1 MSNRFDSIIGQEA
14 VKNKLDFYLDVYEK
28 SQISPNFLF
37 VAPRGSGKTT
47 IAKQYARN
55 LIKADKSKCK
65 PLIEINC
72 ATIGSSESFFNDVYI
87 PAIANK
93 EVTVLFDEAS
103 ELPKSLQINFLSLFN
118 PNPANRN
125 TLNLPD
131 YSVDFDFA
139 IQSFLFCTTEPQLIF
154 HALLDRLERVELQ
167 EYSHNELSQI
177 IKRSVNCEF
186 DEESLYDIS
195 SCLRGNARQAQ
206 VMANKIDSYLKTKED
221 RIFTS
226 DDWQLLKDK
235 LSILPLGLN
244 QIELRILQTLKSK
257 PEMTLTNLSAIIG
270 MTRSSL
276 QKDFET
282 WLLRNNLIQIAEKGR
297 MLTAKG
303 QEYLKRYEEKEQE
316 SNQPF

>member
-1 MSNRFDSIIGQEA
+1 MNNRFDSIIGQEA
-14 VKNKLDFYLDVYEK
+14 VKNKLDFYLDIYDK

-55 LIKADKSKCK
+55 LLKADKSKCK

-72 ATIGSSESFFNDVYI
+72 ATIGSSESFFNDIYV

-93 EVTVLFDEAS
+93 EVTILFDEAS
-103 ELPKSLQINFLSLFN
+103 ELPKTLQINFLSLFN
-118 PNPANRN
+118 PNPVNKN

-131 YSVDFDFA
+131 YSVDFDFSV
-139 IQSFLFCTTEPQLIF
+139 QSFLF

-167 EYSHNELSQI
+167 EYSHNDLSQI
-177 IKRSVNCEF
+177 IKKSVNCEF
-186 DEESLYDIS
+186 DEESLHDIS

-206 VMANKIDSYLKTKED
+206 VMANKIDSYLKTKQE
-221 RIFTS
+221 RVFTNE
-226 DDWQLLKDK
+226 DWQLLKDK
-235 LSILPLGLN
+235 LTILPLGLN
-244 QIELRILQTLKSK
+244 QIELRILQTLKIK

-282 WLLRNNLIQIAEKGR
+282 WLLRNDLIQIAEKGR
-297 MLTAKG
+297 MLTGRG
-303 QEYLKRYEEKEQE
+303 QDYLKHYERKEQE

>member
-1 MSNRFDSIIGQEA
+1 MSNRFDTIIGQDA
-14 VKNKLDFYLDVYEK
+14 VKNKLDFYLDIYDK

-72 ATIGSSESFFNDVYI
+72 ATIGSSESFFNDVYV

-103 ELPKSLQINFLSLFN
+103 ELPKSLQINFLRLFN
-118 PNPANRN
+118 PNPLNKN

-131 YSVDFDFA
+131 YSVDFDFSV
-139 IQSFLFCTTEPQLIF
+139 QSFLFCTTEPQLIF
-154 HALLDRLERVELQ
+154 HALELQ
-167 EYSHNELSQI
+167 EYSHGDLSQI
-177 IKRSVNCEF
+177 IKRSVNCVF
-186 DEESLYDIS
+186 DEDSLYDIS

-206 VMANKIDSYLKTKED
+206 VMANKIDSYLKTKEE
-221 RIFTS
+221 RIFTNQ
-226 DDWQLLKDK
+226 DWTLLKEK

-244 QIELRILQTLKSK
+244 QIELRILQTLKNK

-297 MLTAKG
+297 MLTGKG
-303 QEYLKRYEEKEQE
+303 QDYLKRYEEKEAE

>member
-1 MSNRFDSIIGQEA
+1 MSNRFDSIIGQEG
-14 VKNKLDFYLDVYEK
+14 VKNKLDFYLDIYEK
-28 SQISPNFLF
+28 SNISPNFLF

-55 LIKADKSKCK
+55 LLKRDKSKCK
-65 PLIEINC
+65 PLLEINC
-72 ATIGSSESFFNDVYI
+72 ATIGSSESFFNDVYV

-93 EVTVLFDEAS
+93 EVTILFDEAS

-118 PNPANRN
+118 PNPLNRN

-131 YSVDFDFA
+131 YAVDFDFSV
-139 IQSFLFCTTEPQLIF
+139 QSFLFCTTEPQLIF

-167 EYSHNELSQI
+167 EYSQNDLSQI

-186 DEESLYDIS
+186 DEDSLYDIA

-206 VMANKIDSYLKTKED
+206 VMANKIDSYLKTKEE
-221 RIFTS
+221 RVFTS
-226 DDWQLLKDK
+226 DDWNLLKEK

-244 QIELRILQTLKSK
+244 QIELRILQTLKCK
-257 PEMTLTNLSAIIG
+257 PEMTLTNLSAIVG

-297 MLTAKG
+297 MLTSKG